1 MIQSGNFIQS
11 GSGQKLQKLSQV
23 DGIDFSNMIREG
35 SALYV
40 QYSFGG
46 ICCRYRP
53 PWIADYNVPI
63 VSSWWFQ
70 PIRNHKSQIGSFPQ
84 TFVVNIKNR
93 FETAS

>member
-1 MIQSGNFIQS
+1 MTQLWDGIGKPKKKTCRHLKTMIQSGNFIQS

-46 ICCRYRP
+46 DLLPLPAPLNC
-53 PWIADYNVPI
+53 
-63 VSSWWFQ
+63 
-70 PIRNHKSQIGSFPQ
+70 
-84 TFVVNIKNR
+84 
-93 FETAS
+93 